1 MKNILKSSIVSFF
14 TVSAVWLSSG
24 YFQVSAED
32 FVPWLQIAGLSAMTA
47 NHSLQIAKQLEAQDK
62 GKV

>member
-1 MKNILKSSIVSFF
+1 MKYLPKSSLVSFF

-32 FVPWLQIAGLSAMTA
+32 FVPWLQIAGFSAMTA
-47 NHSLQIAKQLEAQDK
+47 NHSLQMAKQLEAKDK
-62 GKV
+62 PKA